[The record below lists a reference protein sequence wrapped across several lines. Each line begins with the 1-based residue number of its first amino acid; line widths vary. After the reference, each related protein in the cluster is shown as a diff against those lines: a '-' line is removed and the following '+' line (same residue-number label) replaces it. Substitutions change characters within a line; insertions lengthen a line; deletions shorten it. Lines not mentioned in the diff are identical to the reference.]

1 MIDPDLENFRII
13 PANKID
19 SLAVENMTK
28 IEKQNILLKI
38 SIVIV
43 VAALVFA
50 VAKIIEDRQKEN
62 MTA

>member
-19 SLAVENMTK
+19 IAAVENVTK

-43 VAALVFA
+43 VVALVGA
-50 VAKIIEDRQKEN
+50 VAKIIEDRQKES